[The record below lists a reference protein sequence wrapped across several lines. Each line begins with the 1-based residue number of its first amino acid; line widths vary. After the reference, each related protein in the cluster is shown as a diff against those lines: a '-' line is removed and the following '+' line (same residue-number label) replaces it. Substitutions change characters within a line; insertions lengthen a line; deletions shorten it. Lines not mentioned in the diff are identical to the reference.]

1 MVLTPRD
8 LAKQTASNSLHNC
21 LRKGHTMEN
30 SNDNKMLI
38 YTINM
43 YGEVISARVP
53 VTPEDTER
61 SLVAKASKRINEK
74 GGK

>member
-1 MVLTPRD
+1 M
-8 LAKQTASNSLHNC
+8 K
-21 LRKGHTMEN
+21 N
-30 SNDNKMLI
+30 SNDDKMLI